1 MRPYDRAKL
10 LYDDPKDFY
19 TVVDYCG
26 TYGVIISNEDV
37 FACVYKI
44 HSDYILKKS
53 YNNLDKPNTWFIY
66 LLAGNPKS
74 LFSLVEPAEF
84 ICFERFDKNYRLIE
98 FNKIKRRY

>member
-10 LYDDPKDFY
+10 LYDDPADFY
-19 TVVDYCG
+19 TVIDYCG
-26 TYGVIISNEDV
+26 TYGTIISNEDV
-37 FACVYKI
+37 FACGYKI

-74 LFSLVEPAEF
+74 LFSLVEPAKF

-98 FNKIKRRY
+98 FDKIKRRY

>member
-26 TYGVIISNEDV
+26 TYGTIISNEDV
-37 FACVYKI
+37 FACGYKI

-53 YNNLDKPNTWFIY
+53 YNNLDKPDTWYIY

-74 LFSLVEPAEF
+74 LFSLVEPAKF
-84 ICFERFDKNYRLIE
+84 IRFERFDKNYRLIE
-98 FNKIKRRY
+98 FDKIKRRY